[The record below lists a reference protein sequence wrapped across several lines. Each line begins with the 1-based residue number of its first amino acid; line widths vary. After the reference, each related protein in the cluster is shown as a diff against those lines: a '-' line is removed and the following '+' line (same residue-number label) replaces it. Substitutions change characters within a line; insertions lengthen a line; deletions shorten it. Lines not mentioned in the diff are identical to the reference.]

1 MAATLTGVMRS
12 PFTSIVFAVE
22 LTHDVGVLLPLLVA
36 CGVAH
41 LASVLGLPRSILTE
55 KIARRGFHV
64 SREYAVDPL
73 QALFVREVMADAAL
87 DEVHVVRPDEKIADL
102 YSRMP
107 EHGEARRQRL
117 FPVMCDG
124 RMTGVLSWSDVL
136 ARKDDPAAL
145 AAEVA
150 RAPAVVHP
158 DQTLRQAADV
168 LVSTGHGVLPVVD
181 RAAPDHL
188 CGLIT
193 QFDLLRAHERVLVEE
208 RHRERPLRL
217 LSRVGARD

>member
-1 MAATLTGVMRS
+1 
-12 PFTSIVFAVE
+12 
-22 LTHDVGVLLPLLVA
+22 
-36 CGVAH
+36 VAH

-55 KIARRGFHV
+55 KIARRGYHV

-73 QALFVREVMADAAL
+73 QALFVREAMADASL
-87 DEVHVVRPDEKIADL
+87 GEVHVVRPDETIAEL
-102 YSRMP
+102 YRRMP

-117 FPVMCDG
+117 FPLMCDG

-136 ARKDDPAAL
+136 ARKDDPSAL

-150 RAPAVVHP
+150 RAPAVVYP

-181 RAAPDHL
+181 RDVPSRL

-208 RHRERPLRL
+208 RHRERPIRL
-217 LSRVGARD
+217 LSRVGARG